1 MPITI
6 LRPDAVDTAFTDAV
20 AANTGTDHGA
30 VSDQSDA
37 TYVRRSAASGAAP
50 MVVFDVPTTAIA
62 ATQMIVGLT
71 ASVRGKSVSNQVT
84 CRPQVI
90 QATGVTRTVNA
101 DAVIPAGTSAIGTY
115 ESSLLPFGVLE
126 PHDPTSIPWSQAGID
141 ALRIQLRD
149 GALYTDA
156 NRAYIYETWLNVYTL
171 TRPVAYISSPSGTVT
186 DKGAPPVVLDVS
198 NIVETWQTTQPGYDV
213 FLPGGSV
220 EVKIF
225 TEAQAVAAGFDPTTD
240 TPLWSTTK
248 AYALSYIDGVATST
262 CPTITCDTTQLEN
275 DVSYRAYARAS
286 IEGTAQTDPWGA
298 WAHSAFALDLDTV
311 AAPSIA
317 VVAEDSV
324 GRIEISA
331 GGSGD
336 KTGHTLPTLSVER
349 SADEGATWIPVRGL
363 TEVVLPSLTA
373 MAVAYDYEAP
383 RGVELTY
390 RARTTTTYAGSR
402 VSSPWATDTVTA
414 ALSGW
419 NLKAPQEPTLN
430 AIGLH
435 VTGDV
440 SEEYVE
446 QVSVQRPMNRPR
458 PVVLT
463 AAIAGADLPADGSFT
478 FITTGDAE
486 WLAVRPALRYQGP
499 LFFESPYGWAKWVR
513 LLTRSAPQ
521 SGATA
526 QPRRRVSVTYVEC
539 DPAPEA

>member
-1 MPITI
+1 M
-6 LRPDAVDTAFTDAV
+6 
-20 AANTGTDHGA
+20 
-30 VSDQSDA
+30 
-37 TYVRRSAASGAAP
+37 
-50 MVVFDVPTTAIA
+50 
-62 ATQMIVGLT
+62 
-71 ASVRGKSVSNQVT
+71 
-84 CRPQVI
+84 
-90 QATGVTRTVNA
+90 
-101 DAVIPAGTSAIGTY
+101 
-115 ESSLLPFGVLE
+115 
-126 PHDPTSIPWSQAGID
+126 
-141 ALRIQLRD
+141 
-149 GALYTDA
+149 
-156 NRAYIYETWLNVYTL
+156 
-171 TRPVAYISSPSGTVT
+171 AYISSPSGTVT

-499 LFFESPYGWAKWVR
+499 LFFESVR
-513 LLTRSAPQ
+513 MGQVGQASHTVSPSERRYSSAAPARL
-521 SGATA
+521 GHV
-526 QPRRRVSVTYVEC
+526 RRVRPGAGGLRCTRYRLSSLRRSCQATRASSCALKHGSAIRCCVSSRSL
-539 DPAPEA
+539 PAP